1 MNNLKVGDR
10 IRVIGCAGYHHFAEI
25 GAVGTVRKICSDN
38 IVAVEFDKRSCLF
51 HTCGDS
57 IKSGHGQYISPCD
70 LERVTRLDSWKIV
83 ITADGDKTAATLYEN
98 GRATISAT
106 VQRYHA
112 DTYDR
117 FAAADEAVKKLFGR
131 KDEYKPEPE
140 KPKGFTVKAVNKDE
154 FFGFTCGK
162 IYEFHNGRAKDDN
175 GMLRPDPSI
184 KDHQIGGWIDK
195 HFVRVVE

>member
-51 HTCGDS
+51 HTCADS
-57 IKSGHGQYISPCD
+57 IKSGHGQYISQCD

-83 ITADGDKTAATLYEN
+83 ITADGDETTAQLYEN
-98 GRATISAT
+98 GRATKSAT
-106 VQRYHA
+106 IQRYHE

-117 FAAADEAVKKLFGR
+117 FVAADEAVKKLFGR

-140 KPKGFTVKAVNKDE
+140 KPKGFTGKAVNKDE

-162 IYEFHNGRAKDDN
+162 IYEFRYGHTIDDN

-184 KDHQIGGWIDK
+184 KDHQIDGWIDK
-195 HFVRVVE
+195 YFVRVVG

>member
-10 IRVIGCAGYHHFAEI
+10 VRVIGCAGYHHYAEI
-25 GAVGTVRKICSDN
+25 GAVGTVRKICGDN

-51 HTCGDS
+51 HTCADS
-57 IKSGHGQYISPCD
+57 TKSGRGQFISPCD

-83 ITADGDKTAATLYEN
+83 ITADGDETTARLYMN
-98 GRATISAT
+98 GRATQTAT
-106 VQRYHA
+106 VRRYHE

-117 FAAADEAVKKLFGR
+117 FVAADEAVKKLFGR

-140 KPKGFTVKAVNKDE
+140 KPKGFTGKAVCNDK
-154 FFGFTCGK
+154 FFGFTRGK
-162 IYEFHNGRAKDDN
+162 VYEFCDGHTIDELHRS
-175 GMLRPDPSI
+175 RPDPSI

>member
-10 IRVIGCAGYHHFAEI
+10 VRVIGCKGNPHFAGI
-25 GAVGTVRKICSDN
+25 GAVGTVRKICSEN
-38 IVAVEFDKRSCLF
+38 SVAVEFDEGPHYF
-51 HTCGDS
+51 HTCANT
-57 IKSGHGQYISPCD
+57 IESGRGQFISPCD

-83 ITADGDKTAATLYEN
+83 ITADGDETTARLYEN
-98 GRATISAT
+98 GRATKSAT

-117 FAAADEAVKKLFGR
+117 FVAADEAVKKLFG
-131 KDEYKPEPE
+131 KQDKPETE
-140 KPKGFTVKAVNKDE
+140 KPKGFTGKAVCNDV
-154 FFGFTCGK
+154 FFGFTRGK
-162 IYEFHNGRAKDDN
+162 IYEFRDGHAKDDN

-184 KDHQIGGWIDK
+184 KDHQIDGWIDK